1 MRKRTARRVAEP
13 GCTARRELTVH
24 PKGSQNVTSTHVP
37 SSGRDRDVR
46 SPDKKGRIDCFCVEQ
61 GDFCESNAEGVGYA
75 DRTILMREATDM
87 VAAGDM
93 LPSDGPFYVGVT
105 ASEFVI
111 RWKCDGSVAGRV
123 ATEGSPLVAIGA
135 LAG

>member
-1 MRKRTARRVAEP
+1 
-13 GCTARRELTVH
+13 
-24 PKGSQNVTSTHVP
+24 
-37 SSGRDRDVR
+37 
-46 SPDKKGRIDCFCVEQ
+46 VEQ
-61 GDFCESNAEGVGYA
+61 GDFCESDAEGVGYA

-87 VAAGDM
+87 VAAGGM